1 MNKAPAQLPTTA
13 RATNPTTKGV
23 LPVKHSRT
31 YSVPE
36 TAQLIGV
43 SKSALYEWVKTGKA
57 KQLHPITIG
66 NRTVFPRTI
75 IDQLTQPE
83 DAA

>member
-1 MNKAPAQLPTTA
+1 MKPT
-13 RATNPTTKGV
+13 
-23 LPVKHSRT
+23 RT

-66 NRTVFPRTI
+66 KRTVFPRTI

>member
-1 MNKAPAQLPTTA
+1 M
-13 RATNPTTKGV
+13 
-23 LPVKHSRT
+23 KHSRT

-36 TAQLIGV
+36 TAQLIGI

-57 KQLHPITIG
+57 GHLHPITIG